1 MKNIFSLLFLM
12 SASFLLAQNESQ
24 VASQKVAE
32 ANYKMQVSNGAF
44 EKAEIEMR
52 SSAAKSSVEKSNQLD
67 DDFEFNFSEKEKLE
81 SRFNSAMQKK
91 HTLESKSDQSKSS
104 TQISE
109 LKEKL
114 ASIDADLGKLTKK
127 LKENEEELKILQESY
142 RNQKK

>member
-1 MKNIFSLLFLM
+1 M

-32 ANYKMQVSNGAF
+32 ANYKRQVSNGAF

-52 SSAAKSSVEKSNQLD
+52 SSAAKSSAENSNQLN
-67 DDFEFNFSEKEKLE
+67 DDFEFNFAEKDKLE
-81 SRFNSAMQKK
+81 ARFNSAMQKK
-91 HTLESKSDQSKSS
+91 HIVESKIDQLKSA

-114 ASIDADLGKLTKK
+114 VGINADLGKLTKK

-142 RNQKK
+142 RNQNN